1 MEIDPLAM
9 TTDEP
14 LRIVSPEHTL
24 LRYPCGAAAGD
35 RLRLR
40 RALHLETH
48 LGKPIG
54 QIIGTNSIWKVL
66 AGRPDE
72 PDVVWFEDPRGEL
85 HTWDDAS
92 LWSDFRRDATRD

>member
-1 MEIDPLAM
+1 M
-9 TTDEP
+9 TTDVD
-14 LRIVSPEHTL
+14 LRLVSPAHTL

-35 RLRLR
+35 RLCLR
-40 RALHLETH
+40 RALHLETP

-54 QIIGTNSIWKVL
+54 QIIGPNSIWKVL

-92 LWSDFRRDATRD
+92 LWVDFRRVGDP